1 MRRQSLTFVMLG
13 LALLTQPL
21 RAETPQEILK
31 KPLPPV
37 FDPSAIDHSV
47 EPCADFYQYACGAW
61 LKANPIP
68 PDESSWWRYSALDD
82 HITAVLASI
91 LEEAASGQGVKTEAR
106 RKIGDYYASCM
117 DEAAIEEKGLQ
128 PFAPEFERIAAIK
141 SKADLAAAIA
151 HLQRIGASPLFFF
164 SSTPDYTDADTN
176 DRHGGPRWLH
186 PP

>member
-1 MRRQSLTFVMLG
+1 M
-13 LALLTQPL
+13 
-21 RAETPQEILK
+21 
-31 KPLPPV
+31 

-68 PDESSWWRYSALDD
+68 PDQSSWWRYSALDE

-164 SSTPDYTDADTN
+164 SSTPDYTDARHD
-176 DRHGGPRWLH
+176 DRHGRPRRLR
-186 PP
+186 PPRSRLLFDSGVQAASAPSIARM